1 MKITKNS
8 TERKGHSNL
17 SKALD
22 HVKCAIDLLGPSAK
36 TDSVAKEALINLGV
50 IAVEL
55 NSTNSP
61 RR

>member
-8 TERKGHSNL
+8 TERKGPSNL

-36 TDSVAKEALINLGV
+36 TDSVA
-50 IAVEL
+50 
-55 NSTNSP
+55 